1 LALRT
6 AVFANCDAADAWLA
20 KNDPEEN
27 LPQLRLGVGSSLKKT
42 EQLLMEPERKSSPR
56 NCCCET
62 VARRYETAHV
72 ADSQRSLDPLF
83 KNKRSRTIAKGG
95 GLYSICKTARADLG
109 VGRTVVR
116 NHVDIDTRHS
126 RAIVREIGERLRSS
140 LKEDRELPANFRMQI
155 ERLRQSEEEA
165 LAALDPAQSATR
177 QHRKSSA
184 AVGDVRANARGMAE
198 N

>member
-1 LALRT
+1 VPWLSVPQSLRT
-6 AVFANCDAADAWLA
+6 AARPTLGLQRTI
-20 KNDPEEN
+20 PRRIY
-27 LPQLRLGVGSSLKKT
+27 PQRRLGVGSSIKKA

-62 VARRYETAHV
+62 VAAVTTAHV

-83 KNKRSRTIAKGG
+83 KNKRSRSIAKGG
-95 GLYSICKTARADLG
+95 GLYSICKTVRADLG

-140 LKEDRELPANFRMQI
+140 LKEDGELPANFRMQI
-155 ERLRQSEEEA
+155 ERLRQSEEA

-184 AVGDVRANARGMAE
+184 AV
-198 N
+198 